1 MSPFQGED
9 TGSNPVRA
17 IAVHNL
23 NDAVQHILTRLY
35 AGHCDSR
42 GHLQGSHRPKAERNA
57 AILARYQAGDTLREI
72 ASKFDISVARVQ
84 QIIKRN
90 SEPSSY

>member
-1 MSPFQGED
+1 
-9 TGSNPVRA
+9 
-17 IAVHNL
+17 
-23 NDAVQHILTRLY
+23 VQHILTRLY